1 MPQKLHYTVLIE
13 QAKDAEEG
21 GDISAAINLYEKAI
35 KQSPLVELPYYRL
48 MILYK
53 KEKKYTEELRVIN
66 RGLDIFRSYF
76 DEKTKPFTAAGKLGQ
91 ISKALLKSVTGTG
104 KKHLL
109 SSYPEPIPS
118 WTVRKKTVEKKI
130 K

>member
-1 MPQKLHYTVLIE
+1 MLIE

-48 MILYK
+48 MILYR

-66 RGLDIFRSYF
+66 RGLDVFRSYF

-91 ISKALLKSVTGTG
+91 ISKALLKSVNDIFPDESTG
-104 KKHLL
+104 K
-109 SSYPEPIPS
+109 
-118 WTVRKKTVEKKI
+118 
-130 K
+130 